1 MLRQEFPDHA
11 QSLNKTMIDKRLRDS
26 FYCGLWIIKK
36 GTKQERT
43 IDYTNLVLQDG
54 TRFEPV
60 VTKEQFERLQEIRN
74 ANRA

>member
-11 QSLNKTMIDKRLRDS
+11 QGLNKTMIDRRLRDS
-26 FYCGLWIIKK
+26 FYCGLWVIKK

-43 IDYTNLVLQDG
+43 IDYTRLTLQDG

-60 VTKEQFERLQEIRN
+60 VTKEEFERIQEIRN
-74 ANRA
+74 SNRV